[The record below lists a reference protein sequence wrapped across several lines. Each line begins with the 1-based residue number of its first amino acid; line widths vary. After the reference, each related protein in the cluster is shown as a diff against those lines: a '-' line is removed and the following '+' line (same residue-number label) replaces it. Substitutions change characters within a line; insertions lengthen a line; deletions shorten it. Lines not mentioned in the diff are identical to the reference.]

1 MVHRFR
7 ERWSVGASSYVA
19 VGALLCATGCGAPV
33 FPKQLFTLEAGTAD
47 YPVMV
52 SKTPS
57 TDAGRAIEANSGT
70 HFAQSTSSYGY
81 GRTRVQ
87 VTHTEVGE
95 SEMPASEKFAAK
107 VRRNDKWV
115 QVESGLFVA
124 EDHAGYG
131 YSSADRSFGLEGKA
145 HQ

>member
-1 MVHRFR
+1 MSNRYR
-7 ERWSVGASSYVA
+7 DLLSGRASSFVA

-33 FPKQLFTLEAGTAD
+33 FPKQLFTLEASTAD

-52 SKTPS
+52 SKTPAN
-57 TDAGRAIEANSGT
+57 DAGRTIQADSGT

-81 GRTRVQ
+81 GNTRVQ
-87 VTHTEVGE
+87 VTHTEHGE

-115 QVESGLFVA
+115 QVESALFVA

-131 YSSADRSFGLEGKA
+131 YSSADRALGLEGKA